1 MSSIFIQSIV
11 QDCGL
16 KNMQVRAVNGGDSNR
31 SFQLLNSES
40 TYFLKINDAAAY
52 PFLFQREAEGLDA
65 LRSINSCTI
74 PAVIK
79 TGTAGDHQYLLLEWI
94 ERGVPAA
101 NYWQQLGEAVANLH
115 LQTATYTGLHNGN
128 YIGLLQQVNTI
139 MNEWHLFYAE
149 CRILP
154 LVKQLVDGGTF
165 TKTEVKHADA
175 LCKKL
180 ENYFPKEHF
189 SLLHGDLWSG
199 NHFPDQEGKP
209 VLFDP
214 AVYYGHREMDIGMT
228 RLFGGF
234 PQTFYD
240 AYNDRSPLETQWQQR
255 LQLTKLYPL
264 LVHAVVFGAQYV
276 SQTRSILARF
286 GA

>member
-1 MSSIFIQSIV
+1 MHSTSIQAIL

-16 KNMQVRAVNGGDSNR
+16 NNIQVRAVSGGDSNQ

-40 TYFLKINDAAAY
+40 TYFLKINDAAAH
-52 PFLFQREAEGLDA
+52 PLLFQREAEGLDA
-65 LRSINSCTI
+65 LRSMNCCKI

-79 TGTAGDHQYLLLEWI
+79 TGTIGNQQYLLLEWI

-101 NYWQQLGEAVANLH
+101 DYFQQMGEAVAEMH
-115 LQTATYTGLHNGN
+115 LQTTTSAGWHNDN
-128 YIGLLQQVNTI
+128 YFGRLQQVNTM

-165 TKTEVKHADA
+165 TGTEAKHAEV

-214 AVYYGHREMDIGMT
+214 SVYYGHREMDIGMT

-234 PQTFYD
+234 EQTFYD
-240 AYNDRSPLETQWQQR
+240 AYNDRYPLETQWQQR
-255 LQLTKLYPL
+255 LQLTQLYPL
-264 LVHAVVFGAQYV
+264 LVHAVLFGAHYV
-276 SQTRSILARF
+276 SQTRTILARF